1 MLSAILYISKVALEF
16 VPNVELVTML
26 TIIYALVFGAETYLV
41 VTVFNMFELV
51 QWGFGTWWFSYLYVW
66 SLLCLITL
74 LLKRLIKEEFLVWSV
89 VSGCFGLIFGA
100 LFAVFYLPM
109 DPHYA
114 LSYWISGLPWDVAH
128 SISNFIVMLILGKPL
143 YRLLRR
149 LKATFE

>member
-51 QWGFGTWWFSYLYVW
+51 QWP
-66 SLLCLITL
+66 LLCLITL
-74 LLKRLIKEEFLVWSV
+74 LLKRLIKEEFLVWAV
-89 VSGCFGLIFGA
+89 VSGGFGLIFGA

-149 LKATFE
+149 LKAMFE